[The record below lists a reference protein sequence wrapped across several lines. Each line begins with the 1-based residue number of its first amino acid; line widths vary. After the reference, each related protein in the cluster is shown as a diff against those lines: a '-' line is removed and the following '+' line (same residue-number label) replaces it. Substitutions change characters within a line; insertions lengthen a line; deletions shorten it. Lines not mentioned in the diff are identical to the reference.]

1 MCTAEPLK
9 LVRMILLLIIL
20 EDMSSATD
28 VAGILSN
35 NVERLTLT
43 AELDEPQVNT
53 DYCTQIPQKAQNFT
67 DLLEIPMHFNLSPFY
82 SINTRTL
89 RHGRIR
95 FLRMLFRR

>member
-1 MCTAEPLK
+1 MP
-9 LVRMILLLIIL
+9 INL

-53 DYCTQIPQKAQNFT
+53 DYCTQNPQKFT

-82 SINTRTL
+82 TINTRTL